1 MHIEQTGTVM
11 YTPPILTRMSAF
23 QKELHD
29 VPNPYFNTKDDRS
42 NGLQICVNQVWG
54 YSITIKNFRCTGSTF
69 SGTLSYSLFDH
80 FGLDDNDVKKIYGWT
95 QQFCAWYVLQHYK
108 NCKGAYKPFIS
119 YMDFDVSF
127 SGSL

>member
-1 MHIEQTGTVM
+1 M

-29 VPNPYFNTKDDRS
+29 VPNPYFSTKDDRS

-54 YSITIKNFRCTGSTF
+54 YSITLKNFRCTGSTF

-80 FGLDDNDVKKIYGWT
+80 FGLDDNDVEKIYGWT